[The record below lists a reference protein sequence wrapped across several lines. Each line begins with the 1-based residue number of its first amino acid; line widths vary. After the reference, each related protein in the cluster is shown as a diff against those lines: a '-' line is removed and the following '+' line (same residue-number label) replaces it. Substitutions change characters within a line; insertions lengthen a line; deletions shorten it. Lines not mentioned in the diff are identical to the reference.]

1 MLLQIVVLNALA
13 CIMMGDYNYH
23 QRDDVNK
30 VQNHTLKNLMIM
42 VVLSL
47 YLKVHMSASVSSA
60 L

>member
-47 YLKVHMSASVSSA
+47 YL
-60 L
+60 